1 MMEARCDGLIR
12 RPFTSTKGSVMTM
25 AKNSRGPGPQNG
37 GPPPFDF
44 PTADNVALQH
54 DIPPLAGDPQDGA
67 AEQVA
72 AAGGDADSVFSRQ
85 VRMAFGLLQTAIEEA
100 TDAAECNNVKI
111 ASELEDLQARAIR
124 SIHDSALATIDLFEA
139 ISAAKTPGDLA
150 DRQMQIARR
159 QRETVSQRL
168 GDFFE
173 SARTMVSMMTDPLNR
188 QLRAISGATNGP
200 FGLGADRGPV
210 EAGDSILCRLNK
222 LTTRQKR
229 VLELLAEGLPNK
241 VIAHQL
247 GISETTVKA
256 HVGEILRKLK
266 VYNRARAIVML
277 AQFDLSQIRALPLIE
292 GVEAN

>member
-1 MMEARCDGLIR
+1 
-12 RPFTSTKGSVMTM
+12 
-25 AKNSRGPGPQNG
+25 
-37 GPPPFDF
+37 
-44 PTADNVALQH
+44 
-54 DIPPLAGDPQDGA
+54 
-67 AEQVA
+67 
-72 AAGGDADSVFSRQ
+72 
-85 VRMAFGLLQTAIEEA
+85 MAFGLLQTAIEEA
-100 TDAAECNNVKI
+100 TDAAESQNVKI

-173 SARTMVSMMTDPLNR
+173 SARTMVSMMADPLNR
-188 QLRAISGATNGP
+188 QLRAISGANNMPLGL
-200 FGLGADRGPV
+200 GGVLGGSLGGGLLGADRGPV

-222 LTTRQKR
+222 LTARQKR

-277 AQFDLSQIRALPLIE
+277 AQFDLSQIRALPHSE
-292 GVEAN
+292 GAEAEQAVS

>member
-1 MMEARCDGLIR
+1 
-12 RPFTSTKGSVMTM
+12 MTT
-25 AKNSRGPGPQNG
+25 AKNSSGPGSNTDG
-37 GPPPFDF
+37 MAPPFAF
-44 PTADNVALQH
+44 SAAADVALQH
-54 DIPPLAGDPQDGA
+54 KASLTPAPLQGGAVEGA
-67 AEQVA
+67 AS
-72 AAGGDADSVFSRQ
+72 AGGEINSVFARQ

-100 TDAAECNNVKI
+100 TEAAECNNVKI

-139 ISAAKTPGDLA
+139 IGAAKTPGDLA

-168 GDFFE
+168 GDFFD
-173 SARTMVSMMTDPLNR
+173 SARTMVSMVTDPLNR
-188 QLRAISGATNGP
+188 QLRAISATNMP
-200 FGLGADRGPV
+200 CGLGGVPGADRGPS
-210 EAGDSILCRLNK
+210 EAGDSILSRLNK
-222 LTTRQKR
+222 LTARQKR

-277 AQFDLSQIRALPLIE
+277 AQFDLSQIRALPQ
-292 GVEAN
+292 VESAEAE

>member
-1 MMEARCDGLIR
+1 M
-12 RPFTSTKGSVMTM
+12 
-25 AKNSRGPGPQNG
+25 
-37 GPPPFDF
+37 
-44 PTADNVALQH
+44 QH
-54 DIPPLAGDPQDGA
+54 DGVAQDAAPPR
-67 AEQVA
+67 A
-72 AAGGDADSVFSRQ
+72 AALDDNGAPSSVFARQ
-85 VRMAFGLLQTAIEEA
+85 IRMAYGLLQTAIEEA
-100 TDAAECNNVKI
+100 TEAAECNNVKI

-139 ISAAKTPGDLA
+139 IGAAQTPGELA
-150 DRQMQIARR
+150 NRQMELARR
-159 QRETVSQRL
+159 QRESVSERL

-188 QLRAISGATNGP
+188 QLRALSGAISP
-200 FGLGADRGPV
+200 LGVSPAALSPDRGPA
-210 EAGDSILCRLNK
+210 EAGDSILSRLNK
-222 LTTRQKR
+222 LTARQKR

-277 AQFDLSQIRALPLIE
+277 AQFDMRQIRALPQAE
-292 GVEAN
+292 GADGE

>member
-1 MMEARCDGLIR
+1 
-12 RPFTSTKGSVMTM
+12 M
-25 AKNSRGPGPQNG
+25 AKNSRGPSPKQE
-37 GPPPFDF
+37 GPPPFAF
-44 PTADNVALQH
+44 SSTADAALQH
-54 DIPPLAGDPQDGA
+54 TEESHPA
-67 AEQVA
+67 AAVEHGEA
-72 AAGGDADSVFSRQ
+72 AAGSEVNSMFARQ

-100 TDAAECNNVKI
+100 TEATECRNVKI
-111 ASELEDLQARAIR
+111 ASELDDLQARAIR

-139 ISAAKTPGDLA
+139 IGAAKTPGDLA

-168 GDFFE
+168 GEFFE
-173 SARTMVSMMTDPLNR
+173 SARTMVSMMADPLNR
-188 QLRAISGATNGP
+188 QLRAMSGATNMPLGL
-200 FGLGADRGPV
+200 GGVLGGVLGGGLLGADRGPV

-222 LTTRQKR
+222 LTARQKR

-277 AQFDLSQIRALPLIE
+277 AQFDLSQIRALPQAE
-292 GVEAN
+292 GAEADQAVS